1 MSDIGE
7 QMMRPIIGIEYRT
20 AQEAFDIMCE
30 RFRSSAAA
38 IEARDAEIARL
49 KQELDEAIAV
59 AEDAMVCEE
68 SADAEIARLRE
79 ALTQARIY
87 LKPFSAMP
95 VGAPGSIARQQ
106 QSDSIAAFEI
116 VLAALRTDKE

>member
-49 KQELDEAIAV
+49 REVVRDLV
-59 AEDAMVCEE
+59 AYEDHDAEE
-68 SADAEIARLRE
+68 SNGLSLWLALISDAR
-79 ALTQARIY
+79 
-87 LKPFSAMP
+87 
-95 VGAPGSIARQQ
+95 
-106 QSDSIAAFEI
+106 
-116 VLAALRTDKE
+116 AALASGPTKTGEEE